1 MTAIQSIDTNGS
13 YAIRVEGVS
22 KKFSR
27 SLKRS
32 LWYGVKDMA
41 RESLALAPSK
51 GQLRA
56 SEFWAVSNVNFNVKR
71 GECIGIVGANGSGKT
86 TLLRIISGLLKPSA
100 GCVEING
107 KVAPLLALG
116 AGFNPILSGRE
127 NVFANMSVLG
137 VGRKDIKLR
146 FDEVVEFSEI
156 GYAIDA
162 PVQTY
167 SSGMRSRLGFACA
180 INTRPDILIVD
191 EVLSVG
197 DIAFRSKC
205 YRKLAELRENGT
217 SILLVTHN
225 SNAILTMCD
234 QAVYLS
240 KGIQKMLGHPIEV
253 MNQYEKDLHKK
264 GLDKNDLS
272 QEGHGEVL
280 GEWVASKEEEIPPS
294 GFKIKK
300 ISVHNNSDDHVRELQ
315 TGKPGVI
322 RLEGLADRAMSGGF
336 LGIIIREVSGK
347 KEVVLNLSAERDG
360 QLFDF
365 VEGPMTL
372 ELRMPIVGLPP
383 GVYSAKIYVSM
394 PPLNMLDAVESFK
407 FCVNSS
413 LSLTQCRYFQIRE
426 WVTLC
431 QQETTPS
438 SAVSRKSENSA

>member
-1 MTAIQSIDTNGS
+1 MTKIQFTNKTGS
-13 YAIRVEGVS
+13 YAVRVEDVS
-22 KKFSR
+22 KKYSR

-32 LWYGVKDMA
+32 LWYGAKDIV
-41 RESLALAPSK
+41 RESLAMSPNN

-56 SEFWAVSNVNFNVKR
+56 SEFWAVKNANFNVKR

-86 TLLRIISGLLKPSA
+86 TLLRIISGLLKPSV

-116 AGFNPILSGRE
+116 AGFNPVLSGRE

-137 VGRKDIKLR
+137 VGRNDIKLR
-146 FDEVVEFSEI
+146 FDEVIEFSEI

-180 INTRPDILIVD
+180 INTRPEILIVD

-197 DIAFRSKC
+197 DMAFRSKC

-225 SNAILTMCD
+225 ANAILTMCD

-240 KGIQKMLGHPIEV
+240 KGIQKMLGNPVEV
-253 MNQYEKDLHKK
+253 MNRYEKDLYEKS
-264 GLDKNDLS
+264 LNKNDIS
-272 QEGHGEVL
+272 KEEDGEVL
-280 GEWVASKEEEIPPS
+280 GEWISKREGICHS
-294 GFKIKK
+294 GFKIKR
-300 ISVHNNSDDHVRELQ
+300 ISVHNNSDDQVRELQ
-315 TGKPGVI
+315 TGTPGII
-322 RLEGLADRAMSGGF
+322 RLEGWADRAMTSGF
-336 LGIIIREVSGK
+336 LGIIIREISGE

-360 QLFDF
+360 QFFDF

-372 ELRMPIVGLPP
+372 ELRMPIVGLRP
-383 GVYSAKIYVSM
+383 GMYSAKIYVSK
-394 PPLNMLDAVESFK
+394 PPLDILDAVESFK
-407 FCVNSS
+407 FSVNSS
-413 LSLTQCRYFQIRE
+413 LNLTQCRYFQIRE
-426 WVTLC
+426 WVTVC
-431 QQETTPS
+431 QQKRTPVQV
-438 SAVSRKSENSA
+438 VSREIEK